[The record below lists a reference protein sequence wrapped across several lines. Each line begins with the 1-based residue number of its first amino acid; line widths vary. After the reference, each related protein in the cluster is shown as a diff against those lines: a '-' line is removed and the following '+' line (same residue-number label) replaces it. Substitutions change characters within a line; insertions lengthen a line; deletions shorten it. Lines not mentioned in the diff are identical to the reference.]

1 MEATRQTST
10 RFINQNFLI
19 HVYGTNG
26 TPERINK
33 LVGVRG
39 LTELIGEELKEKFIT
54 RALNNRD
61 GDKTRCCLRRGL
73 VVVLY
78 NK

>member
-1 MEATRQTST
+1 MQEQKHST

-19 HVYGTNG
+19 HVYGNDG
-26 TPERINK
+26 TDTRVNK